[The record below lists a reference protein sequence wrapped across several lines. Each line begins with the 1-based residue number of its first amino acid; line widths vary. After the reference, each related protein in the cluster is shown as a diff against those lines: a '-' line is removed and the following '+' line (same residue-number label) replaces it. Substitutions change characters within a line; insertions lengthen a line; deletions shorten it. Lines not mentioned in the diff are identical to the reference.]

1 MDPHGKPF
9 ALKAGEI
16 SWTATGGTIDA
27 SGIFEAGSEEGPF
40 QVTAAVGPTTATAAV
55 QVLTEPP
62 PITPPPLPP
71 APKTKLRWSG
81 EVSPQKWTQFYM
93 KVLTKLVSS
102 GEVKLSVT
110 IEAESPQGVTE
121 QQTEEIKA
129 ALRGLG
135 LDDGV
140 EVE

>member
-1 MDPHGKPF
+1 M
-9 ALKAGEI
+9 
-16 SWTATGGTIDA
+16 
-27 SGIFEAGSEEGPF
+27 
-40 QVTAAVGPTTATAAV
+40 
-55 QVLTEPP
+55 
-62 PITPPPLPP
+62 
-71 APKTKLRWSG
+71 LRWSG
-81 EVSPQKWTQFYM
+81 EVSPQKWTQLYM